1 MRTRSIA
8 GWSAALL
15 AATIVTVPATTLSPA
30 VGATPARTI
39 VGTRTPAST
48 TGVLG
53 SGTGQAAAQATANK
67 KKKKV
72 VRFQPKFGPTFN
84 NPLGDG
90 PTRYRALNVVQDAI
104 QHARK
109 KSIIRIMSWNIMSR
123 SVVTY
128 LLRAQQRG
136 VRVLAI
142 MDQNNLTEVPNR
154 SFKRLRAG
162 LRQNNKSMK
171 LPKKRRS
178 HAMVCVHSCRGSRG
192 QAHSKFFL
200 FSHTGGAHKVVME
213 GSMNLTAA
221 AATNQWNDVFVLRS
235 RKLYRFGR
243 HIFAQMLRD
252 KPATHQYKKK
262 KAGSV
267 TLSYAPERGKY
278 FHRDPRMALLDKV
291 HCWGAKGAGKKGR
304 TIIRMAPDV
313 MRGALGMRAAQRIRQ
328 LWQAGCDI
336 RVGYT
341 VLGRDIHRLL
351 TDPRGRRGA
360 VPIKHLVQDFN
371 GDGEFDNYFHLK
383 VLTING
389 HLGSNRGAHVTVQ
402 GSANLSAL
410 ASGSDENIGVI
421 RRTHATLRYE
431 GYIEYWL
438 NNFPKS
444 VPTTT
449 SARRLGPVDPYAHVD
464 MD

>member
-1 MRTRSIA
+1 MRARSIA

-15 AATIVTVPATTLSPA
+15 AATIVTVPSATASPA
-30 VGATPARTI
+30 GDRPTGTTAATHTVTARTTGALG
-39 VGTRTPAST
+39 VG
-48 TGVLG
+48 G
-53 SGTGQAAAQATANK
+53 GQAAARSRT
-67 KKKKV
+67 KKV
-72 VRFQPKFGPTFN
+72 HRFQPDYGPTFN

-90 PTRYRALNVVQDAI
+90 PTKYRALNVVQAAI

-128 LLRAQQRG
+128 LLRAQRRG

-142 MDQNNLTEVPNR
+142 MDRNNLTEIPNP
-154 SFKRLRAG
+154 SFRRLRAG
-162 LRQNNKSMK
+162 LHQNNRTMK
-171 LPKKRRS
+171 LPKRLRS
-178 HAMVCVHSCRGSRG
+178 YAMVCVHSCRGPRG

-221 AATNQWNDVFVLRS
+221 ASTNQWNDVYAIHS

-243 HIFAQMLRD
+243 HIFGQMLRD
-252 KPATHQYKKK
+252 RPAPRQYQKVR
-262 KAGSV
+262 AGSV
-267 TLSYAPERGKY
+267 TLSFAPEHGRN
-278 FHRDPRMALLDKV
+278 FHLDPRIALLDKV
-291 HCWGAKGAGKKGR
+291 HCWGAKGAGRHGR

-351 TDPRGRRGA
+351 TDPSGRRGA

-389 HLGSNRGAHVTVQ
+389 HLGHNRGAHVTVQ

-410 ASGSDENIGVI
+410 ATGSDENIGVI
-421 RRTHATLRYE
+421 RRTHATLRYQ

-444 VPTTT
+444 VPMTT

>member
-1 MRTRSIA
+1 MRTRPIA

-15 AATIVTVPATTLSPA
+15 AATIVTLPTATGTPAA
-30 VGATPARTI
+30 GATPTSSARTYSAATLA
-39 VGTRTPAST
+39 GAS
-48 TGVLG
+48 GAG
-53 SGTGQAAAQATANK
+53 SVQAAAGSTTRK
-67 KKKKV
+67 KTV
-72 VRFQPKFGPTFN
+72 QRFQPKYGPTFN

-90 PTRYRALNVVQDAI
+90 PTRYRALNVVQAAI

-109 KSIIRIMSWNIMSR
+109 KSVIRIMSWNIMSR

-142 MDQNNLTEVPNR
+142 MDQNNMTEIPNP
-154 SFKRLRAG
+154 SFRRLRAG
-162 LRQNNKSMK
+162 LHQNNKNMK
-171 LPKKRRS
+171 LPKRRRS

-192 QAHSKFFL
+192 QAHAKFFL
-200 FSHTGGAHKVVME
+200 FSHTGGAHKVVIE
-213 GSMNLTAA
+213 GSANLTAA
-221 AATNQWNDVFVLRS
+221 AATNQWNDVFVIRS
-235 RKLYRFGR
+235 HKLYRFGR
-243 HIFAQMLRD
+243 HIFEQMLRD
-252 KPATHQYKKK
+252 RPAQHQYKKK
-262 KAGSV
+262 RAGSV
-267 TLSYAPERGKY
+267 TLSFAPERGKY
-278 FHRDPRMALLDKV
+278 FHRDPRIALLDKV
-291 HCWGAKGAGKKGR
+291 RCWGAKGAGEHGR
-304 TIIRMAPDV
+304 TVIRMAPDV

-328 LWQAGCDI
+328 LWQAGCDV
-336 RVGYT
+336 RLGYT

-351 TDPRGRRGA
+351 TDPGGRRGA

-389 HLGSNRGAHVTVQ
+389 HLGRNRGAHVTVQ

-421 RRTHATLRYE
+421 RRTHATLRYQ

-444 VPTTT
+444 VPMTT